1 MHAVVGEGSRYPEP
15 TAALEKCPREVRYLS
30 SRKAETPMKQVGER
44 LSNKEGG
51 RGDARW
57 RSTRSRSVGT
67 ALRVACRYVLR
78 GTATA
83 VSGERCERES
93 RAAVVK
99 RYL

>member
-15 TAALEKCPREVRYLS
+15 TAAPEQCPREVKYLS
-30 SRKAETPMKQVGER
+30 SRKTETPMKQVGER

-51 RGDARW
+51 RGGARW
-57 RSTRSRSVGT
+57 RSARSRSVGT
-67 ALRVACRYVLR
+67 ELRVACQYVLR

-83 VSGERCERES
+83 VSGERCCES
-93 RAAVVK
+93 RAAVIQ

>member
-15 TAALEKCPREVRYLS
+15 TAAPEQRPREVKYLG
-30 SRKAETPMKQVGER
+30 SRKTETPMKQVGER
-44 LSNKEGG
+44 LSNKVG
-51 RGDARW
+51 RCQV
-57 RSTRSRSVGT
+57 RSARSRSVGT

-78 GTATA
+78 GIATA

-93 RAAVVK
+93 RAAVIQ